1 MSEATATAAA
11 AAITRPEPGEYAAYY
26 AGYVAHVPDGDVVE
40 LLRAQIRETVE
51 FLAGIPE
58 ERAGHRYAPGKWSI
72 REVVGHMADV
82 ERIMAYRALRI
93 ARGDR
98 TPLPGFDENAY
109 VPAANFDVR
118 TLDSL
123 ARELEAAR
131 RSTVAF
137 LETLDAEVAAR
148 RGTVNNL
155 EVTARALA
163 YIIAGH
169 ERHHV
174 KILRER
180 YLKEL

>member
-1 MSEATATAAA
+1 MSDATATA

-26 AGYVAHVPDGDVVE
+26 AGYISQVPDGDVVG
-40 LLRAQIRETVE
+40 LLRTQIRNTLE

-58 ERAGHRYAPGKWSI
+58 GRAGHRYAPGKWSI
-72 REVVGHMADV
+72 REVVGHMCDV

-109 VPAANFDVR
+109 VPAANFDAR

-123 ARELEAAR
+123 AGEFTAVR
-131 RSTVAF
+131 RATVAF
-137 LETLDAEVAAR
+137 LETLDADAALR
-148 RGTVNNL
+148 RGTANNL
-155 EVTARALA
+155 DLSARAIA

-180 YLKEL
+180 YLKQV

>member
-1 MSEATATAAA
+1 MC
-11 AAITRPEPGEYAAYY
+11 
-26 AGYVAHVPDGDVVE
+26 
-40 LLRAQIRETVE
+40 
-51 FLAGIPE
+51 
-58 ERAGHRYAPGKWSI
+58 
-72 REVVGHMADV
+72 DV

-109 VPAANFDVR
+109 VPAANFDAR

-123 ARELEAAR
+123 TREYVTVR
-131 RSTVAF
+131 RATVAF
-137 LETLDAEVAAR
+137 LETLDAEAAAR

-180 YLKEL
+180 YLKES